1 MAVELRASLGK
12 LSGDPQQDVKVMYN
26 YVMQLTEELRY
37 ALNNIGISNLNDKE
51 LARYENG
58 RLSVFA
64 NEIELHTNELRL
76 EFGTMTD
83 QLRDDIGSMEAE
95 LYGAIEAS
103 ASGLRVEF
111 AEDLKLI
118 DEELGEVADKVT
130 TLELSAGGLKLY
142 VDEMLGSFG
151 VSLDNM
157 GDEIDGLDA
166 DLAAKYASLSSL
178 ISAEAGRIDLI
189 VQGIGRDGTVDAASI
204 MLAIN
209 ADGSEVKIS
218 GDKIVFEGD
227 ASFVTKGELKDG
239 ETVISG
245 NNVKTGEIRGAKF
258 VALGNDS
265 GKIGTAF
272 VAENW
277 HGQEIGY
284 IGYQYYD
291 VDEEYRDK
299 LWLRT
304 DSYNIMISENPY
316 EIETFY
322 PSIKLEAAG
331 GVSIHS
337 KSGHGIFLYDKT
349 VEWMFKGGHLY
360 RDGVQVL

>member
-1 MAVELRASLGK
+1 
-12 LSGDPQQDVKVMYN
+12 MYN

-111 AEDLKLI
+111 AAG
-118 DEELGEVADKVT
+118 LGDVADRVT
-130 TLELSAGGLKLY
+130 TLEVNAGEFK
-142 VDEMLGSFG
+142 VSVEKQLGAFET
-151 VSLDNM
+151 SLDNM
-157 GDEIDGLDA
+157 GDELD
-166 DLAAKYASLSSL
+166 DQYASLSSL

-189 VQGIGRDGTVDAASI
+189 VQGIGRNGTVDAASI

-284 IGYQYYD
+284 IGYQFYEE
-291 VDEEYRDK
+291 DEYYRDK

-304 DSYNIMISENPY
+304 DAYNIMVSENPPEY
-316 EIETFY
+316 ETLY

-337 KSGHGIFLYDKT
+337 RSGHGIFLYDNA

-360 RDGVQVL
+360 RDGTLVL